1 MRTRPTAL
9 ALFFLAILAAPVLAA
24 APNYDRRAETP
35 PRASAVAQARA
46 RADAPG
52 LRAVGRISQTDEL
65 YGVPTFVWAAPAAK
79 SANTPNPRTGARPG
93 VDQVAPGHLGRVAGF
108 YGLDRA
114 DLATAS
120 LRRVHDKGRGGV
132 VLTYKQRIGGVEVF
146 GEELKL
152 LLDRDLDLVAASGF
166 LASHAEGTVGTFRLD
181 AGQAVRRAL
190 EDFEGGAA
198 PGVNSLGAAPGD
210 YEAFEAP
217 SFRSQGG
224 QPIRAKK
231 VLFHLPGQFVPAYH
245 VEVLG
250 ETEAYAYVFSAED
263 GSLLL
268 RQSLIQD
275 ANFTYR
281 AWADTGTPFMPFDG
295 PQGNQ
300 PSPVPSNSN
309 APFAP
314 VLVSPVLVTLQNAA
328 IPTNDPWLAP
338 SATQTNG
345 NNVDAY
351 ADFNSPDGFSGAD
364 LRASTT
370 GPNTFDRT
378 YDTNLAPNAS
388 ANQRMASVTQLF
400 FTTNQLHDDWYAA
413 GFDEASGNAQTDNY
427 GRGGLANDNM
437 RAEAQDYSGT
447 NNANMSTPSDGGHPR
462 MQMYVFNPATVVTL
476 NVNSP
481 GAIAGAKTTGRA
493 TFGPQNYSLTGDVV
507 LGIDGSGAAND
518 GCSALT
524 NAGAVA
530 GKIVLL
536 DRSSC
541 AYTSQALNALNAGAI
556 GLLIANNTAG
566 APPTL
571 TGVGSIAIPV
581 QSVTDV
587 DGAAIKAQLLSGV
600 VNVTMT
606 GTAQLTRDGTLD
618 NQIVAHEYG
627 HYVSNRLIGDGVG
640 LGNQQGGGMGEGWGD
655 FHALMMTVRPE
666 DAAFGAGDWSGCY
679 SVGGYALSPS
689 TVGGSSYYFG
699 VRRYPYTTDMT
710 KNPMTFQ
717 HIQNSVPLPVGPPV
731 NPNGGANAAVHN
743 TGSVWCTMLWECY
756 ASLLRDSGRLTFD
769 QARTRMRDYLV
780 AAYKLTPIN
789 PTITEARDALL
800 AVALAA
806 DPLDHALFCEAFAR
820 RGCGSGAISPPR
832 YSSDNNGVVESYE
845 CGGALQFVS
854 ASLADDIG
862 SCDDDGV
869 LDNGEFGT
877 LGVTLRNVGAANLT
891 ATTVTVTS
899 SNPAVSFPSGN
910 VINVPASAPYT
921 EVTGTLQVT
930 LTGAGTATALD
941 FAFAL
946 ADPALVVAAPNGAF
960 LAQGQGEPTPTTSES
975 AELANPAWT
984 SIGSPL
990 IPANAW
996 ARTLFTNTWSY
1007 FAPDAGGVSDQS
1019 LVTPPLQVAASGNF
1033 TFSFQER
1040 HSFETSGGTFYDGG
1054 VLEISDNNGASWTD
1068 IGGSASPG
1076 YGGTLFVGSGNPLGG
1091 RPAYVS
1097 ANAAFPAFTTV
1108 NVNLG
1113 TAYAGKTVKVRWRV
1127 ATDEAAGDFGWAIDN
1142 LVFNNLVNQPFLA
1155 LTAETG
1161 PCNLVAVEDDLPR
1174 DFGLALAGA
1183 NPSRTLPALRFSLPQ
1198 AAHVTIALYDVA
1210 GRRVARLADQ
1220 DFAAGWHTTPARAA
1234 ELSSGVYFARMD
1246 AAGKKFTQRLV
1257 ILQ

>member
-1 MRTRPTAL
+1 MRLRPTAL
-9 ALFFLAILAAPVLAA
+9 VLFFLVLHTAPVLAA

-35 PRASAVAQARA
+35 ARASAVAQAKA

-52 LRAVGRISQTDEL
+52 LRAVGRIGETDEL
-65 YGVPTFVWAAPAAK
+65 FGVPTFVWAAPAAK
-79 SANTPNPRTGARPG
+79 SANARSGARPG
-93 VDQVAPGHLGRVAGF
+93 IDQVAPGHLGRVAGF

-114 DLATAS
+114 DLASAS
-120 LRRVHDKGRGGV
+120 LRRVHDNGRGGV
-132 VLTYKQRIGGVEVF
+132 IAAYKQKIGGVEVF

-152 LLDRDLDLVAASGF
+152 LLDRNLDLVAASGF
-166 LASHAEGTVGTFRLD
+166 IASHNEGTVGTFRLD
-181 AGQAVRRAL
+181 AAQAVRRAL
-190 EDFEGGAA
+190 EDFGGGASPA
-198 PGVNSLGAAPGD
+198 ISSLGAAPGD
-210 YEAFEAP
+210 FEAFEAP
-217 SFRSQGG
+217 SFASQGG

-275 ANFTYR
+275 AAFTYR
-281 AWADTGTPFMPFDG
+281 AWADTSTPFTVLDG
-295 PQGNQ
+295 PQGAAA
-300 PSPVPSNSN
+300 SPVPSSSP
-309 APFAP
+309 APYAP
-314 VLVSPVLVTLQNAA
+314 VLVAPSLVTLQNAA

-351 ADFNSPDGFSGAD
+351 ADFNSPDGFAGAD
-364 LRASTT
+364 LRATT
-370 GPNTFDRT
+370 TSAGTFDRT
-378 YDTNLAPNAS
+378 YDTSLAPNAS
-388 ANQRMASVTQLF
+388 SSQRMAAVTQLF
-400 FTTNQLHDDWYAA
+400 FTTNQLHDDWYAG

-427 GRGGLANDNM
+427 GRGGLASDNL

-462 MQMYVFNPATVVTL
+462 MQMYVFNPSTVVTL
-476 NVNSP
+476 TVNTP
-481 GAIAGAKTTGRA
+481 AAIAGAKTPARA
-493 TFGPQNYSLTGDVV
+493 TFGPQSYSLSGSVVVGLDANAPTG
-507 LGIDGSGAAND
+507 D

-524 NAGAVA
+524 NAGAVS
-530 GKIVLL
+530 GKIVVL
-536 DRSSC
+536 DRSTC
-541 AYTSQALNALNAGAI
+541 TFTSQALNAQNAGAI
-556 GLLIANNTAG
+556 GLLVANTVSG
-566 APPTL
+566 PAPVLSGT
-571 TGVGSIAIPV
+571 GSIAIPV
-581 QSVTDV
+581 QCITDV
-587 DGAAIKAQLLSGV
+587 DAAAIKAQLQLGAV
-600 VNVTMT
+600 TVTMT
-606 GTAQLTRDGTLD
+606 GATQLARDGSID

-655 FHALMMTVRPE
+655 FHALLMTVRSQ
-666 DAAFGAGDWSGCY
+666 DAAFGTGDWSGCY
-679 SVGGYALSPS
+679 GVGGYALSPS
-689 TVGGSSYYFG
+689 TAGGSTYYYG

-710 KNPMTFQ
+710 KNPMTFK
-717 HIQNSVPLPVGPPV
+717 HVQNSVALPSGPPI
-731 NPNGGANAAVHN
+731 NANAGSNAEVHN

-756 ASLLRDSGRLTFD
+756 AALLRDSGRLTFD

-800 AVALAA
+800 AVAIAT
-806 DPLDHALFCEAFAR
+806 DPQDHALFCEAFAK

-832 YSSDNNGVVESYE
+832 YASDNNGVVESYE

-854 ASLADDIG
+854 ASLADDAS

-869 LDNGEFGT
+869 LDNGEVGNLT
-877 LGVTLRNVGAANLT
+877 VTLKNVGAANLS
-891 ATTVTVTS
+891 ATTVTVSTA
-899 SNPAVSFPSGN
+899 NPAVSFPAGN
-910 VINVPASAPYT
+910 VINLPASAPFS
-921 EVTGTLQVT
+921 EVTASVLVT
-930 LTGAGTATALD
+930 LTGAGTATPLD
-941 FAFAL
+941 FAFAI

-960 LAQGQGEPTPTTSES
+960 LAQGQGEPSPATSENV
-975 AELANPAWT
+975 ELANPAWT
-984 SIGSPL
+984 AIGSPL
-990 IPANAW
+990 LPANAW
-996 ARTLFTNTWSY
+996 ARTLFTNTWSF

-1040 HSFETSGGTFYDGG
+1040 HSFETSDQFYDGG
-1054 VLEISDNNGASWTD
+1054 VIEITQNDGGSWTD

-1076 YGGTLFVGSGNPLGG
+1076 YGGTLFSGSGNPLGG

-1097 ANAAFPAFTTV
+1097 ANAAYPGLTTV
-1108 NVNLG
+1108 TVNLG
-1113 TAYAGKTVKVRWRV
+1113 TAYAGKTVKIRWRV
-1127 ATDEAAGDFGWAIDN
+1127 GTDEAAGDFGWAIDN
-1142 LVFNNLVNQPFLA
+1142 LVFNNLANQPFLA
-1155 LTAETG
+1155 LTTETG
-1161 PCNLVAVEDDLPR
+1161 ACSPVAVGDDAPR

-1183 NPSRTLPALRFSLPQ
+1183 NPSRTLPALRFALPQ
-1198 AAHVTIALYDVA
+1198 SSHVTIGLYDVA
-1210 GRRVARLADQ
+1210 GRRVAQLANEE
-1220 DFAAGWHTTPARAA
+1220 FAAGWHTTPARAA

-1246 AAGKKFTQRLV
+1246 AGGRKFVQRVV